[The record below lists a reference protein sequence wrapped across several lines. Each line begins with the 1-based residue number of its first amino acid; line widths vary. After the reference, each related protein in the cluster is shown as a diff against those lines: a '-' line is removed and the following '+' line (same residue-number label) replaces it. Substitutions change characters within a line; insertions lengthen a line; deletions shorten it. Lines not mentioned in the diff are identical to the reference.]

1 MDFKIRKSK
10 GRQYLDLMNSG
21 TLGKKS
27 NSQIISGG
35 AYSEISQEEKDKIK
49 NVVTVKS
56 EKISQQPLAQA
67 PISTKHKLISDEK
80 LKRFIDFKI

>member
-10 GRQYLDLMNSG
+10 GRQYRDNLINFE
-21 TLGKKS
+21 TLGKK
-27 NSQIISGG
+27 NISGG
-35 AYSEISQEEKDKIK
+35 AYSEVIMTQEEKDKLK

-56 EKISQQPLAQA
+56 EKVSQQPLAKA
-67 PISTKHKLISDEK
+67 PISQKNKKISDEK